1 MSYRALLAVA
11 GLFGFAPAAAQR
23 VVIAP
28 QATLVDYGE
37 VSSALRFRGVGPAVE
52 GSFTLGRFTA
62 EGSFLSVQM
71 DPTDEASVTEGF
83 KATEIGGRVRYE
95 VTGYLG
101 LEAGLLS
108 RTTDSEFAAQSV
120 GAATVGARAHY
131 LLGPGAR
138 VWARGAYLAAATF
151 SGGGSAPLS
160 FEVGLGVDIALV
172 QHVHFTADYG
182 FEKFGRKTNPGG
194 GAEVNAPIE
203 QSQARLGVA
212 AAF

>member
-1 MSYRALLAVA
+1 MTRRALLATVCA
-11 GLFGFAPAAAQR
+11 LAAAPAAAQR
-23 VVIAP
+23 VAIAP

-37 VSSALRFRGVGPAVE
+37 VSSALRFRGVGPAVQ
-52 GSFTLGRFTA
+52 GSLTFGKFAA

-71 DPTDEASVTEGF
+71 DPTDHASVNEGF
-83 KATEIGGRVRYE
+83 KATEIVGRVRYE
-95 VTGYLG
+95 ATGYLG
-101 LEAGLLS
+101 LELGLIS

-120 GAATVGARAHY
+120 GAATVGVRAHY

-172 QHVHFTADYG
+172 QHVHLTADYG